1 MDPEVLGVFI
11 PIVAIIGFFGLRGLK
26 TWSTHQLRMR
36 ETPGGDN
43 ERLTETV
50 QQLHDE
56 VGSMREEVAELHER
70 VDFTERMLS
79 EVRSRNV
86 IGPGDST

>member
-1 MDPEVLGVFI
+1 MDPAVVGVFI

-26 TWSTHQLRMR
+26 TWSTHQLRLR

-43 ERLTETV
+43 DRRTETGR
-50 QQLHDE
+50 QGE
-56 VGSMREEVAELHER
+56 GEAGTVGEEGAERQER
-70 VDFTERMLS
+70 GDSTERMLS

>member
-1 MDPEVLGVFI
+1 MDPGVIGVFI
-11 PIVAIIGFFGLRGLK
+11 PILAILGFFGLMGLK
-26 TWSTHQLRMR
+26 VWSNHKLKMR
-36 ETPGGDN
+36 ETPGDDN
-43 ERLTETV
+43 EHLTEAV

-56 VGSMREEVAELHER
+56 VGSMREDLAELHER